1 MVSVGQPTL
10 VATRLNSDYDVG
22 GRACGRT
29 ELRAQFGERSIVLS
43 IDRFD
48 YTKGISERLAAIEQ
62 LFVTHAALRERTHVV
77 QILVPT
83 RETVDA
89 YADYRRAVLEQCGA
103 LNARYGSVS
112 RRLALRSLHR
122 RAPLSPFLRRA
133 ARAARR
139 RRRSVVHVVNR
150 SVDKVELSALYSLAD
165 VMLVTPLRDG

>member
-22 GRACGRT
+22 GRAGGRT

-62 LFVTHAALRERTHVV
+62 LFVTHSALRERTHVV

-112 RRLALRSLHR
+112 RRLASRSLHR
-122 RAPLSPFLRRA
+122 RATVSPFLRRA